1 MPPSFTELRAFHA
14 VAEAGSVGGGAEML
28 LVSQPAVS
36 KQIKQL
42 ERALGVIVFERT
54 ARGVRLTDAGELLAT
69 YTRRIFAL
77 AAEAEQAI
85 DDLQG
90 LRRGKLSIGASPT
103 LGTYFLPE
111 VLVRFRRRFPAIA
124 LSLEIENADVL
135 QRRLSDGLLDSG
147 FSEVPPQRPE
157 VTGDVFM
164 RDRLIAIAA
173 VKHPLA
179 RSRALTLRR
188 LCAEPFIVRET
199 GSTTKSLVERALADR
214 GLTIAPAL
222 SLGSTEAI
230 KHAVAAGLGVAIVS
244 SLAVQRE
251 IAARRLIKLPVRNL
265 SIARPLY
272 QLRLHNRR
280 ETKAA
285 HAFACLVR
293 HAARGQNR

>member
-1 MPPSFTELRAFHA
+1 MPLNFTELRSFQA
-14 VAEAGSVGGGAEML
+14 VAEAGSVGGGAETL

-42 ERALGVIVFERT
+42 ERSLGVIVFERT

-77 AAEAEQAI
+77 TAEAEQAI
-85 DDLQG
+85 DDLKG
-90 LRRGKLSIGASPT
+90 LRRGTLAIGASPM

-124 LSLEIENADVL
+124 LSLEIENAGVL
-135 QRRLSDGLLDSG
+135 QRRLSDGLLDCG
-147 FSEVPPQRPE
+147 YSEVPPQRPDI
-157 VTGDVFM
+157 TGDVFF

-173 VKHPLA
+173 PKHPLA
-179 RSRALTLRR
+179 RSRAVTLRR

-199 GSTTKSLVERALADR
+199 GSTTKSLVERALTDR
-214 GLTIAPAL
+214 GLTITAAL

-230 KHAVAAGLGVAIVS
+230 KHAVASGIGVAIVS
-244 SLAVQRE
+244 SLAVQRD
-251 IAARRLIKLPVRNL
+251 IAARRLIRLPVRNL

-272 QLRLHNRR
+272 HLRVHNRR
-280 ETKAA
+280 ESKSA

-293 HAARGQNR
+293 DSARRQNR